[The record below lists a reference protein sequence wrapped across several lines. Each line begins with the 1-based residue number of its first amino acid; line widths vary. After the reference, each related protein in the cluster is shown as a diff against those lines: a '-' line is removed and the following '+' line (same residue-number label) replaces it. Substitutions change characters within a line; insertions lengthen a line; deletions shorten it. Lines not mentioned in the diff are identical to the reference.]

1 MEKLI
6 KSKKEKAFSLIGF
19 ILLFILLTLLLSA
32 AVKPDSPMDCTDK
45 RKFEALRVFDEPN
58 NTLDALFFGH
68 SGVFCGINP
77 MEMYAK
83 YGFTSYDCS
92 FASQMPWETTE
103 FLRETLK
110 RQKPKVVVVDVDQLL
125 FKNINHRAD
134 YVWSQIRRAAPI
146 IDNHTAWK
154 KFLPGGEQRERNFN
168 KGYRRS
174 RRVSPYDSDGSGGS
188 VGGKNK
194 NNGDKQYKI
203 AAMSLRCFDE
213 VIEICKEYGVELLFV
228 ELPSKKRWNNSTYN
242 AVKKYVD
249 KKGVRFIDLNKHEKE
264 FGFDWEKIRR
274 TAANTSTKA
283 VRSKRRCGLAKFF
296 KRTTNSPTGERTK
309 PTSFGKRTTQS
320 IWRIRQNE
328 RIHN

>member
-188 VGGKNK
+188 VGGKTRITAT
-194 NNGDKQYKI
+194 NNIK
-203 AAMSLRCFDE
+203 
-213 VIEICKEYGVELLFV
+213 
-228 ELPSKKRWNNSTYN
+228 
-242 AVKKYVD
+242 
-249 KKGVRFIDLNKHEKE
+249 
-264 FGFDWEKIRR
+264 
-274 TAANTSTKA
+274 
-283 VRSKRRCGLAKFF
+283 
-296 KRTTNSPTGERTK
+296 SP
-309 PTSFGKRTTQS
+309 Q
-320 IWRIRQNE
+320 
-328 RIHN
+328 

>member
-1 MEKLI
+1 MI

-174 RRVSPYDSDGSGGS
+174 RRVSPYDSDDSDGS

-264 FGFDWEKIRR
+264 FDFDWKKDTSDGGEHLNESGALKTSLWLGRILQEDYKLPDRR
-274 TAANTSTKA
+274 EDKA
-283 VRSKRRCGLAKFF
+283 YEFWKEDYAKYLADKA
-296 KRTTNSPTGERTK
+296 K
-309 PTSFGKRTTQS
+309 
-320 IWRIRQNE
+320 
-328 RIHN
+328 

>member
-6 KSKKEKAFSLIGF
+6 KSKKEKVFSLIGF

-92 FASQMPWETTE
+92 FASQKPWETTE

-154 KFLPGGEQRERNFN
+154 KFLPGGEQRERNYL

-174 RRVSPYDSDGSGGS
+174 RRVSPYDSDGSGS

-249 KKGVRFIDLNKHEKE
+249 KRGVRFIDLNKHEKE
-264 FGFDWEKIRR
+264 FDFDWKKDTSDGGEHLNESGAIKTSLWLGKLLQEDYKLSDRREDKAYEFWKEDYAKYLADKEK
-274 TAANTSTKA
+274 
-283 VRSKRRCGLAKFF
+283 
-296 KRTTNSPTGERTK
+296 
-309 PTSFGKRTTQS
+309 
-320 IWRIRQNE
+320 
-328 RIHN
+328 